1 MKITLGPAEGGH
13 SLSAKVESIGLP
25 KQVRPVMIHTIG
37 IISRPRRDD
46 LARVVPPLIQW
57 LQERRV
63 ASFCDLETGD
73 CIGPLAGKTM
83 PREEMPGRVDLLIVL
98 GGDGT
103 LLAAA
108 RLAADKGVPILPV
121 NLGGLGF
128 LTTVSQD
135 EIYPV
140 LEEIFAGKNR
150 VSERVML
157 EAEVLRE
164 GQVMRR
170 QIALNDAVLNKA
182 ALARIM
188 DLGLR
193 VNGEYV
199 TTYKADGL
207 IVSTP
212 TGSTAYSLSAG
223 GPIVYPLV
231 EAFVI
236 TPICPHTLTNR
247 PLVVPD
253 AATIEID
260 CRANNDGTTLTLDGQ
275 VGIEVQPGD
284 RVVVRRASEKLHLL
298 RASRKTYFEILRN
311 KLKWGER

>member
-1 MKITLGPAEGGH
+1 MSPD
-13 SLSAKVESIGLP
+13 AK
-25 KQVRPVMIHTIG
+25 TIRRVG
-37 IISRPRRDD
+37 IISRPRREDI
-46 LARVVPPLIQW
+46 ARVVPPLIAW
-57 LQERRV
+57 LHARDV
-63 ASFCDLETGD
+63 KVVCDSETGD
-73 CIGPLAGKTM
+73 CIGAVAGKTLH
-83 PREEMPGRVDLLIVL
+83 REDLPGCSDLLIVL

-103 LLAAA
+103 LLSAA
-108 RLAADKGVPILPV
+108 RLAASQKVPILPV

-128 LTTVSQD
+128 LTTVSLD
-135 EIYPV
+135 ELYPI
-140 LEEIFAGKNR
+140 LEEIFSGKHR

-157 EAEVLRE
+157 QAEITRDGNVI
-164 GQVMRR
+164 RR

-188 DLGLR
+188 DLELR

-207 IVSTP
+207 ILSTP
-212 TGSTAYSLSAG
+212 TGSTAYSLAAG
-223 GPIVYPLV
+223 GPIIYPIV

-253 AATIEID
+253 SVKID
-260 CRANNDGTTLTLDGQ
+260 IGFKSEDEAVFLTLDGQ
-275 VGIEVQPGD
+275 VGIQLARNDQIQIRKAP
-284 RVVVRRASEKLHLL
+284 EKLYLV
-298 RASRKTYFEILRN
+298 RPAKKTYFEILRN